1 MANDCEKAVKDLAGK
16 RFGRLV
22 ALEPTDRRSGS
33 NVVWLC
39 RCDCGRMC
47 EVDRQNLRRG
57 TIKSCGCLR
66 SDLAASR
73 RAARADYTDG
83 TCMGLLT
90 QKTRSNNTSGIK
102 GVHFD
107 KSRGKWEARI
117 TFKGKTRVLGRFATI
132 QEAAEARREAEQDTF
147 DPFLEAHGKPCTS
160 EEAYQERLQGAV
172 ARMKGAQQ

>member
-1 MANDCEKAVKDLAGK
+1 
-16 RFGRLV
+16 
-22 ALEPTDRRSGS
+22 
-33 NVVWLC
+33 
-39 RCDCGRMC
+39 MC

-90 QKTRSNNTSGIK
+90 QKTRSDNTSGIK

-107 KSRGKWEARI
+107 KDRGKWVAQI
-117 TFKGKTRVLGRFATI
+117 TFKGKWKFLGRYDTI
-132 QEAAEARREAEQDTF
+132 QEAAEARREAEQEIF
-147 DPFLEAHGKPCTS
+147 DPCLEARGKPCTS
-160 EEAYQERLQGAV
+160 EAAYQERLQDVV
-172 ARMKGAQQ
+172 ARMKGERP